1 MASHGSH
8 QSQESQR
15 SHGAHRKP
23 RTRILATAG
32 PRAAVG
38 ITTAALASV
47 TLLGESANAA
57 PAKPSIAEVQ
67 ARIDTLNEQAEVAT
81 QRFDQAREKTATQR
95 AKANQLLEQVA
106 RKTQQMNETRRV
118 LGQFA
123 TAQYRDGGLDQTTQL
138 LLADDPAGFL
148 DRTHL
153 MDRLSS
159 TQEQALETFKVQQE
173 QASIQRAQAT
183 AGLTEL
189 TAAQNRLA
197 IEKKNVQTKL
207 ATAQK
212 LLNSLTA
219 EQRAKLAAMR
229 KAAMAKAAAAS
240 AGPAAD
246 STYSGPASGRA
257 AQAIQF
263 ALAQRGKPYVS
274 GATGPN
280 AYDCSGLTQAAYRSA
295 GIGIGRTTWDQYDDG
310 VRVSRSQLR
319 PGDLVFF
326 YSGLSHVALYL
337 GNGQIV
343 HAPHTGAVVEIAP
356 MSWMPFAGAV
366 RPA

>member
-1 MASHGSH
+1 MAS
-8 QSQESQR
+8 
-15 SHGAHRKP
+15 HRKP
-23 RTRILATAG
+23 RPRLLATAG

-47 TLLGESANAA
+47 TLLGETADAA
-57 PAKPSIAEVQ
+57 PAKPSIAEVKAQ
-67 ARIDTLNEQAEVAT
+67 IDELNVQAEVAT
-81 QRFDQAREKTATQR
+81 QHFDQAKEKTATQR
-95 AKANQLLEQVA
+95 AKANQLLAQVA

-138 LLADDPAGFL
+138 LLADDPARFL
-148 DRTHL
+148 EQTHL
-153 MDRLSS
+153 MDRIST
-159 TQEQALETFKVQQE
+159 TQEQALQTFKVQQE

-183 AGLTEL
+183 ASLTEL
-189 TAAQNRLA
+189 TAAQNKLA
-197 IEKKNVQTKL
+197 IEKKNVQKKL
-207 ATAQK
+207 AAAQK

-219 EQRAKLAAMR
+219 EQRAKLNAM
-229 KAAMAKAAAAS
+229 KKAAS
-240 AGPAAD
+240 ASSAHY
-246 STYSGPASGRA
+246 TYSGPASGRA
-257 AQAIQF
+257 AQAVQF

-274 GATGPN
+274 GATGPG

-295 GIGIGRTTWDQYDDG
+295 GISIGRTTWDQYDDG
-310 VRVSRSQLR
+310 VRVPQSQLR

-326 YSGLSHVALYL
+326 YSGISHVAIYL

-366 RPA
+366 RLA